1 MRRKPAWALGS
12 HSPDAGMFRRSLAYW
27 DPLNRKK
34 GSLGSGLVGGQPGAR
49 PAPPD
54 VWASCFKKIRG
65 GEVGELEKWNGSHAV
80 ERHTRGERQM
90 ESLETSLPSGSMA
103 MVARKRL
110 TREVY
115 LPRETMAKS
124 RPGCCQEPCV
134 GLWSYS
140 SQGLC

>member
-1 MRRKPAWALGS
+1 MQVCSDGALPTGTLSTRRKAALG
-12 HSPDAGMFRRSLAYW
+12 PDW
-27 DPLNRKK
+27 WED
-34 GSLGSGLVGGQPGAR
+34 SLGPDRHLTV
-49 PAPPD
+49 PD
-54 VWASCFKKIRG
+54 VWASRFKKIRG

-124 RPGCCQEPCV
+124 RPGCYQEPCV